1 MKSQMIIGNKLRGNY
16 VSAKSKSFG
25 EFCLAVDSIN
35 PKIILQNRK
44 NLEIKK
50 KSKISFKIKDNES
63 GIKNYEGKINDKWV
77 LFEYDLK
84 KNKIFHEIDSV
95 YSVPIKLDLTVTD
108 NVGNEE
114 KFSMILP

>member
-1 MKSQMIIGNKLRGNY
+1 MFQLK
-16 VSAKSKSFG
+16 AKVFG
-25 EFCLAVDSIN
+25 EFCLASDSIN
-35 PKIILQNRK
+35 PKIVFTKQKKSRNKR
-44 NLEIKK
+44 K

-63 GIKNYEGKINDKWV
+63 GIKNYEGKINDRWV

>member
-1 MKSQMIIGNKLRGNY
+1 MTNGFYLNMTS
-16 VSAKSKSFG
+16 
-25 EFCLAVDSIN
+25 
-35 PKIILQNRK
+35 
-44 NLEIKK
+44 
-50 KSKISFKIKDNES
+50 
-63 GIKNYEGKINDKWV
+63 
-77 LFEYDLK
+77 K

>member
-1 MKSQMIIGNKLRGNY
+1 ML
-16 VSAKSKSFG
+16 
-25 EFCLAVDSIN
+25 
-35 PKIILQNRK
+35 
-44 NLEIKK
+44 
-50 KSKISFKIKDNES
+50 
-63 GIKNYEGKINDKWV
+63 KINDKWV

>member
-1 MKSQMIIGNKLRGNY
+1 MFLEDGFASQP
-16 VSAKSKSFG
+16 
-25 EFCLAVDSIN
+25 IN

-44 NLEIKK
+44 NLEVKK
-50 KSKISFKIKDNES
+50 KSKISFRIKDNES

-95 YSVPIKLDLTVTD
+95 YSVPIKLDLTVID